1 MNEKESEEINEE
13 NYTIK
18 SLEKIRINLNFDDKY
33 LLNIDKEILGKLI
46 QDLEQC
52 SKSIKKFK
60 EQNLI

>member
-1 MNEKESEEINEE
+1 
-13 NYTIK
+13 
-18 SLEKIRINLNFDDKY
+18 LEKIRINLNFDDKY

-60 EQNLI
+60 EQN